1 MVRWRDA
8 AVCLAAQENQGERK
22 IWFVMQADLAVVWEI
37 PVCVSHL
44 YYFMSRSVKK
54 KKRVITVLLLT
65 QLTAV
70 QLSWAWNW
78 DFQRKVSADS
88 GARQPRQ
95 PKYLCKWSQW
105 SVGV

>member
-8 AVCLAAQENQGERK
+8 AVCLAAQENRGERK

-54 KKRVITVLLLT
+54 KKKGNNSPFTDTVDSC
-65 QLTAV
+65 TA
-70 QLSWAWNW
+70 LMGMELG
-78 DFQRKVSADS
+78 FPEK
-88 GARQPRQ
+88 G
-95 PKYLCKWSQW
+95 KC
-105 SVGV
+105 